1 MLRRQR
7 ASIREVES
15 HPLRLFALVPIF
27 VVTSKAVFQTYIVG
41 TIKVIMRA
49 DADDT
54 ALVAGTLGGDPEAFG
69 CIVARYQA
77 LICSLAYSATGSLS
91 QGEDIAQETFLAGW
105 RQLRD
110 LREPAKLRAWL
121 CRIARNR
128 ICDALRQRER
138 DPVSTGEPLEQAL
151 DFAAPHSASPDQ
163 AITHEEAAILWRSLQ
178 RIPQTYREPLVL
190 FYREHRSIEQVAN
203 DLELSQDAVKQRLA
217 RGRKLLHKEV
227 LAFVEGALTRT
238 KPGQTFTNRVL
249 SAVPGL
255 PISAKAVGIGATAGI
270 SGAVFGPVLGIIG
283 AWIGYRVGMNHAHSD
298 DRREEVRDFYREC
311 LAWMAASLTAIAL
324 PLFLGRQLKASYPE
338 LAGDAAI
345 GLALVYVTGSTAVSL
360 SSLRKGRKLTAQAPS
375 VARASHSA
383 KTAWEYRSRFTMLGL
398 PLIHISMGGQSSTAK
413 AWIAVGDVAL
423 GLLVAVGG
431 VTLAPLSI
439 GSCAVGLL
447 ALGGCAAGSLA
458 LGGLSLGIWSFG
470 GLALGWQAFGACA
483 IGWNRAAGGVAL
495 APDLALGIIARASQ
509 ANTSTA
515 RSLMGISWFFRIS
528 GILASQVAW
537 LNLLWVFPA
546 MTWCRS
552 LMRRGHRAP

>member
-1 MLRRQR
+1 
-7 ASIREVES
+7 
-15 HPLRLFALVPIF
+15 
-27 VVTSKAVFQTYIVG
+27 
-41 TIKVIMRA
+41 
-49 DADDT
+49 
-54 ALVAGTLGGDPEAFG
+54 
-69 CIVARYQA
+69 
-77 LICSLAYSATGSLS
+77 
-91 QGEDIAQETFLAGW
+91 
-105 RQLRD
+105 
-110 LREPAKLRAWL
+110 
-121 CRIARNR
+121 
-128 ICDALRQRER
+128 
-138 DPVSTGEPLEQAL
+138 
-151 DFAAPHSASPDQ
+151 
-163 AITHEEAAILWRSLQ
+163 
-178 RIPQTYREPLVL
+178 
-190 FYREHRSIEQVAN
+190 
-203 DLELSQDAVKQRLA
+203 
-217 RGRKLLHKEV
+217 
-227 LAFVEGALTRT
+227 
-238 KPGQTFTNRVL
+238 
-249 SAVPGL
+249 
-255 PISAKAVGIGATAGI
+255 
-270 SGAVFGPVLGIIG
+270 
-283 AWIGYRVGMNHAHSD
+283 
-298 DRREEVRDFYREC
+298 
-311 LAWMAASLTAIAL
+311 
-324 PLFLGRQLKASYPE
+324 
-338 LAGDAAI
+338 
-345 GLALVYVTGSTAVSL
+345 
-360 SSLRKGRKLTAQAPS
+360 
-375 VARASHSA
+375 
-383 KTAWEYRSRFTMLGL
+383 MLGL

>member
-298 DRREEVRDFYREC
+298 ERREEVRDFYREC

-345 GLALVYVTGSTAVSL
+345 GLRGFTVFLAKGSETH
-360 SSLRKGRKLTAQAPS
+360 G
-375 VARASHSA
+375 ASPVGGQ
-383 KTAWEYRSRFTMLGL
+383 GL
-398 PLIHISMGGQSSTAK
+398 AFREDSMGIPQPFHHAR
-413 AWIAVGDVAL
+413 IAVDPYFYGR
-423 GLLVAVGG
+423 AVIDRKS
-431 VTLAPLSI
+431 V
-439 GSCAVGLL
+439 
-447 ALGGCAAGSLA
+447 
-458 LGGLSLGIWSFG
+458 
-470 GLALGWQAFGACA
+470 
-483 IGWNRAAGGVAL
+483 
-495 APDLALGIIARASQ
+495 D
-509 ANTSTA
+509 
-515 RSLMGISWFFRIS
+515 
-528 GILASQVAW
+528 
-537 LNLLWVFPA
+537 
-546 MTWCRS
+546 
-552 LMRRGHRAP
+552 RRW

>member
-1 MLRRQR
+1 M
-7 ASIREVES
+7 
-15 HPLRLFALVPIF
+15 
-27 VVTSKAVFQTYIVG
+27 
-41 TIKVIMRA
+41 KVIMRA
-49 DADDT
+49 DSDDA
-54 ALVAGTLGGDPEAFG
+54 ALVAETLGGDPEAFG

-138 DPVSTGEPLEQAL
+138 DPVSTAEPLEQAL
-151 DFAAPHSASPDQ
+151 DFAAPQFASPDQ

-238 KPGQTFTNRVL
+238 KPGQTFTKRVL

-298 DRREEVRDFYREC
+298 ERREEVRDFYRES
-311 LAWMAASLTAIAL
+311 LAWMAASLIAIVL

-338 LAGDAAI
+338 LARDAAI

-360 SSLRKGRKLTAQAPS
+360 SSLRKRRKLTAQAQS

-398 PLIHISMGGQSSTAK
+398 PLIHISVGGQSSTAK

-458 LGGLSLGIWSFG
+458 LGGLSLGIWSSG
-470 GLALGWQAFGACA
+470 DWRLAGKRLGPVLSDGT
-483 IGWNRAAGGVAL
+483 GRRAAWLWRV
-495 APDLALGIIARASQ
+495 
-509 ANTSTA
+509 
-515 RSLMGISWFFRIS
+515 
-528 GILASQVAW
+528 ILRWGLSVGP
-537 LNLLWVFPA
+537 LKPTPVPLDRLWE
-546 MTWCRS
+546 
-552 LMRRGHRAP
+552 